1 MSNIHNRYLYKRHPP
16 SHTKY
21 YK

>member
-1 MSNIHNRYLYKRHPP
+1 MSNIHNRYLYKRQHP